1 MRKVSLFKTAKI
13 NTIFGWEHKKGY
25 EFLLNPEE
33 NILIVDNLQIS
44 REDFLRGF
52 STIPYEKLGEFTVED
67 LTVES
72 LQKIL

>member
-1 MRKVSLFKTAKI
+1 MKKISLFKTEII

-25 EFLLNPEE
+25 EFLFNTED

-67 LTVES
+67 LTAEHI
-72 LQKIL
+72 QKII